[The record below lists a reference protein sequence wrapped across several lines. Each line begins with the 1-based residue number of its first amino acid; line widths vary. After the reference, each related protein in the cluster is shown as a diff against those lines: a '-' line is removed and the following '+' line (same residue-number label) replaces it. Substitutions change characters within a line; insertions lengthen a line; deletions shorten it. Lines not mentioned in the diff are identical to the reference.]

1 MHCRLFISNQLMN
14 LRDQNKASAK
24 KKLKRKCLRIN
35 RLNFLSLVMRTQ
47 TFFQIFNRGG
57 RLRTHLLLQ
66 LNEDLNMF
74 VTSVEG
80 TRAFVFHP
88 TQD

>member
-1 MHCRLFISNQLMN
+1 
-14 LRDQNKASAK
+14 
-24 KKLKRKCLRIN
+24 
-35 RLNFLSLVMRTQ
+35 MRTQ
-47 TFFQIFNRGG
+47 KFFQIFNRGG